1 MSGHDGTE
9 HRRDAGDDANDDGRS
24 GHGNGHG
31 HGPRNGS
38 GYGRHDA
45 EVDSAGQLAAVSHDR
60 DARDEREFGFGGIQ
74 CAASAPREHLASV
87 QSAGVQGAH
96 AHAVTE
102 RGRRIDDHGVV
113 VLKPIE
119 HLGFLRVA
127 LSDLNDSLYSFSVL
141 NDKRAPVTAAAE

>member
-1 MSGHDGTE
+1 MPRHDGTE
-9 HRRDAGDDANDDGRS
+9 HRRDARGDANDDGWL
-24 GHGNGHG
+24 GHGR
-31 HGPRNGS
+31 GPRNGS
-38 GYGRHDA
+38 GYGRHEA
-45 EVDSAGQLAAVSHDR
+45 EVNPAGQLAAVSHER
-60 DARDEREFGFGGIQ
+60 GARDEREFGFGGIQ
-74 CAASAPREHLASV
+74 CAASAPSRPLGSV
-87 QSAGVQGAH
+87 QSTGVQGAH

-102 RGRRIDDHGVV
+102 RGRRIDDHSVV